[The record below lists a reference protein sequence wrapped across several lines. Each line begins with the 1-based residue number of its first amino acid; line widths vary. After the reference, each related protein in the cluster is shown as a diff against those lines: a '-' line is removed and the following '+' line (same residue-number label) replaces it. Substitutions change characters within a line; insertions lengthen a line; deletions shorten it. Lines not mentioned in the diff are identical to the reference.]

1 MLKLALTF
9 DVNKL
14 IAYLIYLR
22 SFASACSGVKTLNN
36 KRGSVEAGLVRR
48 FGSVKYSGLGQVIRQ
63 TGLNSYVRLQSV
75 VVISEKKIKSEDR
88 NAQTRSR
95 RNKKIFVQRVI
106 SLPRELLETRETNL
120 RGHSMNLSP

>member
-63 TGLNSYVRLQSV
+63 TGLNSYVRLQPV
-75 VVISEKKIKSEDR
+75 VVISEKKKSSLKIE
-88 NAQTRSR
+88 TRKQDQGETR
-95 RNKKIFVQRVI
+95 RF
-106 SLPRELLETRETNL
+106 LFRELLACLESYWRQGK
-120 RGHSMNLSP
+120 RISGDIP

>member
-1 MLKLALTF
+1 MLNLALTF

-22 SFASACSGVKTLNN
+22 SFPSACSGVKTLNN

-75 VVISEKKIKSEDR
+75 VVISKKKKSSLKIE
-88 NAQTRSR
+88 TRKQDQGETR
-95 RNKKIFVQRVI
+95 RF
-106 SLPRELLETRETNL
+106 LFRELLACLE
-120 RGHSMNLSP
+120 S